1 MKIYIKYLAI
11 IAFVLAIFTGC
22 SGEKKM
28 PETKSS
34 AYVPLE
40 IAIGLQRTMCFGTC
54 PSFAFEVLN
63 DGRASLKA
71 GRFTEEVMGRHL
83 DEGNYKCTISLN
95 EIKQITTYAER
106 NGYLKLDSRYDDER
120 IMDLPTAI
128 STINGKTVFNRC
140 NGPDLN
146 ELYSKIEELMSKADW
161 VSEPDT
167 QK

>member
-1 MKIYIKYLAI
+1 MKIYVKYLAI
-11 IAFVLAIFTGC
+11 ILFILAIFTGC
-22 SGEKKM
+22 AGEKEM
-28 PETKSS
+28 PETNSP

-63 DGRASLKA
+63 NGRASLKA

-83 DEGNYKCTISLN
+83 DEGNYTCTISLN

-120 IMDLPTAI
+120 IMDLPAAI

-140 NGPDLN
+140 DGPDLN
-146 ELYSKIEELMSKADW
+146 ELYSKIEKLISKADW

>member
-1 MKIYIKYLAI
+1 MKTFLKIFAAI
-11 IAFVLAIFTGC
+11 TFVIAIFTGC
-22 SGEKKM
+22 SSKKEI

-63 DGRASLKA
+63 NGRASLKA

-106 NGYLKLDSRYDDER
+106 TGYFKLDSQYDDKR
-120 IMDLPTAI
+120 IMDLPAAI
-128 STINGKTVFNRC
+128 STINGKTVFNRYD
-140 NGPDLN
+140 GPDLK
-146 ELYSKIEELMSKADW
+146 ELYSKIEKIISKADW